1 MLIFFNL
8 KLEFSKLLCAQECS
22 TVADTSTVFISGCW
36 CLLVFFRV
44 PSLVLCT
51 SDFQVARDRV
61 VKGWNF
67 AEALGDVDTDY
78 GSGYPNGNR
87 NKQQLSTCT
96 SMCLFNLS
104 VYSFF

>member
-1 MLIFFNL
+1 ML
-8 KLEFSKLLCAQECS
+8 K
-22 TVADTSTVFISGCW
+22 TVAATSTVFISGCW

-51 SDFQVARDRV
+51 ADFQVARDRV

-87 NKQQLSTCT
+87 NKQQQLSTCT
-96 SMCLFNLS
+96 SMCLFNPSILS
-104 VYSFF
+104 FRP